1 MAVDVLDPSEV
12 EIEWLDLVLH
22 RPLMQGP
29 PAGVMPDAFLAAI
42 EAKHVCKQIADANSE
57 PIRFA
62 GNASDIEWCAGTP
75 VLGGHLLAYANA
87 APFDA
92 RQAAKIARGLAG
104 GLLLPTQILPA
115 ITVWDCGV
123 LALSGHRGRR
133 RSRCRA
139 RADPEAAE
147 LPGVAL
153 EPRRRLVTD
162 VTEPHRIEFVQ
173 RRHLAARIP
182 PFRGERST
190 SADRRSM
197 LFDSCQRR

>member
-115 ITVWDCGV
+115 ITVWDCG
-123 LALSGHRGRR
+123 AYGSYW
-133 RSRCRA
+133 
-139 RADPEAAE
+139 
-147 LPGVAL
+147 
-153 EPRRRLVTD
+153 
-162 VTEPHRIEFVQ
+162 
-173 RRHLAARIP
+173 HLADIAAAAA
-182 PFRGERST
+182 
-190 SADRRSM
+190 ADVEHAQTLRQP
-197 LFDSCQRR
+197 SCLASRLNRAAAWSRM